1 LHHYNAARV
10 IAKEII
16 EMDEQ
21 ANYQGMT
28 EGSPRWMSLAV
39 AGLAI
44 LSIVGVGMAWN
55 AGGHARQ
62 AEQAL
67 TAQSKNF
74 QATEDS
80 MNQRM
85 AQAERSN
92 AELQAELNL
101 VGDKLKLTEDQLS
114 TARKQVTA
122 SRTDYNKKLSAVEST
137 LSTKANQSDVTA
149 LGSDVTNMKS
159 GLDTTNTN
167 LAQLRGEHGELIA
180 RNHEELE
187 QLKRSGER
195 DYYEFTLTAKGQ
207 KERVGQTQIEFRGA
221 SAKKH
226 QFTIALY
233 VDDMRLEKKNKSIN
247 EPIYF
252 YAGGSRQPMEI
263 VVNQVSDKKITGYL
277 SSPKAVA
284 ATASANATTN

>member
-1 LHHYNAARV
+1 
-10 IAKEII
+10 
-16 EMDEQ
+16 MDEQ

-28 EGSPRWMSLAV
+28 EGSPRWMGIAV
-39 AGLAI
+39 VGLAI

-62 AEQAL
+62 AEQSL
-67 TAQSKNF
+67 TAQAKNF

-122 SRTDYNKKLSAVEST
+122 SRADYNKKLSDVQST

-149 LGSDVTNMKS
+149 LGTDVNTMKS

-187 QLKRSGER
+187 QLKRTGER

-207 KERVGQTQIEFRGA
+207 KEHVGQTQIEFRGA
-221 SAKKH
+221 STKKH
-226 QFTIALY
+226 QYTIALY

-263 VVNQVSDKKITGYL
+263 VVNQVSDKKISGYL

-284 ATASANATTN
+284 ASASANTATN

>member
-1 LHHYNAARV
+1 
-10 IAKEII
+10 
-16 EMDEQ
+16 MDEQ
-21 ANYQGMT
+21 ANYQQGMT
-28 EGSPRWMSLAV
+28 EGSPRWMGLAV

-44 LSIVGVGMAWN
+44 LSVVGVGMAWS
-55 AGGHARQ
+55 AGSHARV

-67 TAQSKNF
+67 TAQAKNF

-80 MNQRM
+80 MSQRL
-85 AQAERSN
+85 AQAEHSN
-92 AELQAELNL
+92 AELQSEINL
-101 VGDKLKLTEDQLS
+101 VGDKLKLTEGQLTS
-114 TARKQVTA
+114 ARNQVKQ
-122 SRTDYNKKLSAVEST
+122 SRADYTKKLNDVETT

-149 LGSDVTNMKS
+149 LGTDVNGMKA

-187 QLKRSGER
+187 QLKRTGER

-207 KERVGQTQIEFRGA
+207 KEHVGQTQIEFRGA

-233 VDDMRLEKKNKSIN
+233 VDDMRLEKKNKAIN

-277 SSPKAVA
+277 SAPKAVA
-284 ATASANATTN
+284 ASASATTTAN

>member
-1 LHHYNAARV
+1 
-10 IAKEII
+10 
-16 EMDEQ
+16 MDEQ
-21 ANYQGMT
+21 ANYQQGMT
-28 EGSPRWMSLAV
+28 EGSPRWMGLAV

-44 LSIVGVGMAWN
+44 LSVVGVGMAWS
-55 AGGHARQ
+55 AGSHARV

-67 TAQSKNF
+67 TAQAKNF

-80 MNQRM
+80 MSQRL
-85 AQAERSN
+85 AQAEHSN
-92 AELQAELNL
+92 AELQSEINL
-101 VGDKLKLTEDQLS
+101 VGDKLKLTEGQLTS
-114 TARKQVTA
+114 ARNQVKQ
-122 SRTDYNKKLSAVEST
+122 SRADYTKKLNDVETT

-149 LGSDVTNMKS
+149 LGTDVNGMKA

-187 QLKRSGER
+187 QLKRTGER

-207 KERVGQTQIEFRGA
+207 KEHVGQTQIEFRGA

-233 VDDMRLEKKNKSIN
+233 VDDMRLEKKNKAIN

-277 SSPKAVA
+277 SAPKAVA
-284 ATASANATTN
+284 ASASAKTTAN